1 MVDIFPRRNLPPLAE
16 QWGREVENRIVS
28 SETGIETLQQGLSGQ
43 NRNTASS
50 LAVIAQQIQSIQD
63 AQADLLGRVSY
74 YHSGSDTGSWTT
86 TQANNQAFGP
96 TLSFTLSE
104 PRTVTLSFLIS
115 GTARIASLGGA
126 GSGYSAITPT
136 LFLNGSRVGANQPG
150 LTVVLPGGTAV
161 RSSEVSAPLQARTT
175 VSLSAGT
182 HDFRGG
188 FQFRQVV
195 QTSGSGVIGF
205 VSTQDPQ
212 LYVDVAQQT
221 G

>member
-1 MVDIFPRRNLPPLAE
+1 MVDVFPRRNLPPLAE
-16 QWGREVENRIVS
+16 QWGREVENRVVS
-28 SETGIETLQQGLSGQ
+28 SEGAIESLQQGLSGQ

-74 YHSGSDTGSWTT
+74 YTSSTDTGSWTS

-104 PRTVTLSFLIS
+104 PRAVTLSFLIS

-126 GSGYSAITPT
+126 GSGYASIVPT
-136 LFLNGSRVGANQPG
+136 LFLNGSLVGASQPG
-150 LTVVLPGGTAV
+150 LTVGLPGGTEV
-161 RSSEVSAPLQARTT
+161 RSSEVSTPLQARTT
-175 VSLSAGT
+175 VNLEAGA
-182 HDFRGG
+182 HNFQGG
-188 FQFRQVV
+188 FRFRQVV
-195 QTSGSGVIGF
+195 QTSGSGVVGF